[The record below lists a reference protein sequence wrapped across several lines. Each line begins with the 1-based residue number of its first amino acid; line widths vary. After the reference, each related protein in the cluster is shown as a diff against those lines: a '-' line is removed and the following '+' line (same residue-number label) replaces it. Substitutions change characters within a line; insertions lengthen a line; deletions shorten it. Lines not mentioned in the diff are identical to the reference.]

1 MRVRSLYKN
10 CRLVVKQ
17 GGVEIASKKMKKALP
32 AEMIQIP
39 VKADKITTMEKLE
52 VSVEC

>member
-1 MRVRSLYKN
+1 MRQY
-10 CRLVVKQ
+10 
-17 GGVEIASKKMKKALP
+17 GVEIAAKKMKKALP

-39 VKADKITTMEKLE
+39 LKADRIGENGKLE